1 MQSLPLM
8 LFAAGFGTR
17 MGDLT
22 RSRPKPLLMVN
33 DKALIDHALAIA
45 DQVCLGPKVVNLHYL
60 GEQIER
66 HLAGTDVVVVW
77 ERGRIL
83 DTGGG
88 LRAALPILGPGPVL
102 TLNTDAVWTGQNP
115 LSQLTARWDPATMDV
130 LQLLLPARNAR
141 GHLGKA
147 DFLMGETGQI
157 RRAIGDEGFVYLGA
171 QIVKTEWLLTVP
183 EDVFS
188 LNLLW
193 DHMIAKG
200 TAFGLV
206 HNGGWCDVGR
216 PEGLAEAEAM
226 LAQVSGV

>member
-83 DTGGG
+83 ETGGG

-115 LSQLTARWDPATMDV
+115 LAQLSARWEPATMDV
-130 LQLLLPARNAR
+130 LQLLLPIRKAR

-147 DFLMGETGQI
+147 DFLMSETGQI

-216 PEGLAEAEAM
+216 PEGLAEAETM